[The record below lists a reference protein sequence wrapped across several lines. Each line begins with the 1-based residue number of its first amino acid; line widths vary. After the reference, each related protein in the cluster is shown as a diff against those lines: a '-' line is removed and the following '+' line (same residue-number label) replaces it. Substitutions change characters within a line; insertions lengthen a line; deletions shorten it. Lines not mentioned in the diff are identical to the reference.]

1 MAKKSN
7 DSNVDKKNQKD
18 KKPKFTTK
26 VKRFFQGLSAEI
38 KKVIWPSKKEVKETT
53 GVVVV
58 VVVLVMVLIFVVDKL
73 MLGIL
78 NLMGFNTARPKPSEP
93 QTQITSI
100 QEESS
105 ETTSTTTT
113 EMAETTTTTNP

>member
-7 DSNVDKKNQKD
+7 DKNVDKKNQKD
-18 KKPKFTTK
+18 KKPKFTTR
-26 VKRFFQGLSAEI
+26 VKRFFQGLSGEI
-38 KKVIWPSKKEVKETT
+38 KKVVWPSKKEVKETT

-93 QTQITSI
+93 QTQITSTL
-100 QEESS
+100 EASS
-105 ETTSTTTT
+105 TTTSTTT

>member
-7 DSNVDKKNQKD
+7 DKNVDKKNQKD
-18 KKPKFTTK
+18 KKPKFTTR

-38 KKVIWPSKKEVKETT
+38 KKVVWPGKKEVKETA
-53 GVVVV
+53 GVVVLV
-58 VVVLVMVLIFVVDKL
+58 AVLVMVLIFVVDKL

-78 NLMGFNTARPKPSEP
+78 NLMGFNTARPQPSES
-93 QTQITSI
+93 QTQITST
-100 QEESS
+100 QVESS
-105 ETTSTTTT
+105 NTTSTTT